1 MFEISHEQEMF
12 APYWTT
18 QSKILFNA
26 RVLIRFQPDL
36 TVENQK
42 QRLIHPFTA
51 LELDRRKRLVSYFK
65 WPHRFFFSSPS
76 QTFYFSHFYAVAD
89 SDDNHESIRLG
100 LLFQEEGDMRLV
112 DEGYITLTYNDPIP
126 EAGFLISMR

>member
-1 MFEISHEQEMF
+1 MN
-12 APYWTT
+12 Y
-18 QSKILFNA
+18 
-26 RVLIRFQPDL
+26 
-36 TVENQK
+36 
-42 QRLIHPFTA
+42 
-51 LELDRRKRLVSYFK
+51 
-65 WPHRFFFSSPS
+65 

-126 EAGFLISMR
+126 EAGFLDILLLVFEGRTG